1 MAKTDF
7 QSVDEYLATKSAD
20 VQKVLKQVRGAI
32 RKAVPGGDDVISY
45 QIPAYKV
52 HGAAVIYYS
61 GWKEHY
67 SLYPASAGLVAAL
80 QDELAAY
87 EVEKGTIRFPYSR
100 PVPVRLIGRIAKF
113 RAHEAE
119 QRAETK
125 TKAKTRAAA
134 RQNAAPKRK
143 R

>member
-7 QSVDEYLATKSAD
+7 QSVDQYLATKSPE
-20 VQKVLKQVRGAI
+20 VRKVLQQVRSAI
-32 RKAVPGGDDVISY
+32 HQAVPGGEDVISY

-52 HGAAVIYYS
+52 HGAAAIYYS

-80 QDELAAY
+80 EEELAPY
-87 EVEKGTIRFPYSR
+87 EVEKGTIRFPYTR

-113 RAHEAE
+113 RAQEAE
-119 QRAETK
+119 QRAA
-125 TKAKTRAAA
+125 TKAKVKAATRKK
-134 RQNAAPKRK
+134 KR
-143 R
+143 